1 VANVVP
7 RKGQDALVDALPAV
21 QATAG
26 DVRLLLVGR
35 LDDPEFAARLRA
47 RADELGVGEAVD
59 LTGYREDP
67 LPLVAASDA
76 FALASHTEGMP
87 MSLVEALACGVPAV
101 ATDCPTGPAHVLDDG
116 RAGLLVPVG
125 DVAGLGAAL
134 TRLLIDDEARRRLIT
149 AGRERADSF
158 TPAAVARRFLE
169 VAEACRPLP
178 APAP

>member
-1 VANVVP
+1 
-7 RKGQDALVDALPAV
+7 
-21 QATAG
+21 
-26 DVRLLLVGR
+26 
-35 LDDPEFAARLRA
+35 
-47 RADELGVGEAVD
+47 
-59 LTGYREDP
+59 
-67 LPLVAASDA
+67 
-76 FALASHTEGMP
+76 
-87 MSLVEALACGVPAV
+87 
-101 ATDCPTGPAHVLDDG
+101 
-116 RAGLLVPVG
+116 LLVPVG